1 MMEIEVRRIILDLLS
16 EEFDTNIQI
25 DSEIQ
30 EEEAN
35 KDIEA
40 YIQKTIEHAVS
51 SDARVLSFEYKSEG
65 TWKKFISPCGKKFLE
80 QEINNKIKNLKLRD
94 FRDTELNE

>member
-1 MMEIEVRRIILDLLS
+1 MKKWLRDDTNKRQHIILDLVS

-25 DSEIQ
+25 DSKIQ
-30 EEEAN
+30 EEEPN
-35 KDIEA
+35 KILSP

-65 TWKKFISPCGKKFLE
+65 TWKKFISPLWEKVSRTGDKQQDKKL
-80 QEINNKIKNLKLRD
+80 KITKL
-94 FRDTELNE
+94 